1 MLTFSG
7 AYAPLTLNGNSIVDE
22 VLASCYASVLHDLG
36 HFGMTPIKLLPDIND
51 WILGHDEKFP
61 AYITI
66 FQECMEW
73 LLLY

>member
-7 AYAPLTLNGNSIVDE
+7 AYAPLTLKGNIIVDE
-22 VLASCYASVLHDLG
+22 VLASCYASAPHDLG
-36 HFGMTPIKLLPDIND
+36 HFGMTPIRLLPDITD
-51 WILGHDEKFP
+51 WIMGHDEEFS